1 MDESPED
8 ARDRDWALVRRH
20 VEGDRD
26 AFRQLYENYR
36 DKVYASALRI
46 VGEATLAEDLAQE
59 IFVKIH
65 EELRGFKFESKFS
78 TWLYRIAVNHAINK
92 ANEIERRG
100 RIRERIA
107 REQPPPPDDPPHPRA
122 ADRFVDERVLGAVA
136 GLSPKLRA
144 IIALRY
150 LEGLSYGEIADVL
163 EVSIGTV
170 KSRLFLAH
178 ETLRPMIQ
186 DLYEEE
192 SEKNEGKP

>member
-1 MDESPED
+1 MSQFADESPED
-8 ARDRDWALVRRH
+8 SRDREWALVRRH
-20 VEGDRD
+20 LEGDRD
-26 AFRQLYENYR
+26 AFRALYEKYR

-46 VGEATLAEDLAQE
+46 VGEASLAEDLAQE

-65 EELRGFKFESKFS
+65 DDLRGFKFESRFS

-107 REQPPPPDDPPHPRA
+107 REQPPEPPRGPD
-122 ADRFVDERVLGAVA
+122 ADRFADDRVIRAV
-136 GLSPKLRA
+136 GELSPKLRA

-150 LEGLSYGEIADVL
+150 LEGLSYSEIAEVL

-178 ETLRPMIQ
+178 ETLRPMMQ
-186 DLYEEE
+186 GLSEED
-192 SEKNEGKP
+192 KA